1 MSWKFPIFS
10 FLKKLSGCQT
20 LPTSVSVK
28 YLILSVSESLCQG
41 TREEMY
47 LHRASVWTAIGDRST
62 FASVLF
68 GIYIPRDKNYNNRRK
83 LDWFITILTS
93 SISENPRTKIFTKMS
108 VAASRIV
115 HINSLEND
123 IMKLTGLFTVWLCK
137 LTSFPGPSWGVS
149 ATEYLLQFWLRVFS
163 LRSDSV
169 VVSFRAEN
177 VINNFLLHGPDVDLR
192 GRSDESEGE

>member
-93 SISENPRTKIFTKMS
+93 SISENPRTKILTKIS
-108 VAASRIV
+108 VAAS
-115 HINSLEND
+115 ENGK
-123 IMKLTGLFTVWLCK
+123 I
-137 LTSFPGPSWGVS
+137 
-149 ATEYLLQFWLRVFS
+149 
-163 LRSDSV
+163 
-169 VVSFRAEN
+169 
-177 VINNFLLHGPDVDLR
+177 IILHGR
-192 GRSDESEGE
+192 GEFEKKKMCCNYHRWGSSWKVTFFSQVSV

>member
-68 GIYIPRDKNYNNRRK
+68 GIYIPRDKNYNNRKK

-108 VAASRIV
+108 VAASKVV

-123 IMKLTGLFTVWLCK
+123 NEADRTVHCLTLQTDIVSRTKLRRLGDRISPPV
-137 LTSFPGPSWGVS
+137 LT
-149 ATEYLLQFWLRVFS
+149 
-163 LRSDSV
+163 
-169 VVSFRAEN
+169 
-177 VINNFLLHGPDVDLR
+177 
-192 GRSDESEGE
+192 